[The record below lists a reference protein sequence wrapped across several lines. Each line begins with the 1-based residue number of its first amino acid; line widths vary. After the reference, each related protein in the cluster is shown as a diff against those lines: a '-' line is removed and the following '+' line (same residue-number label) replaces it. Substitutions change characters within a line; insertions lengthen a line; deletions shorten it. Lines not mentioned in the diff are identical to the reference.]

1 MKDQTPL
8 TTTSPRRAL
17 VAAVLIGA
25 LVSAPVAMAAPTAE
39 EIAAR
44 LAALGIQSAGKPATA
59 ANLGDIQM
67 ISLYGDKAKQLVDD
81 DCAGFAALPNLR
93 QASFTNA
100 RLGKACLQALAGA
113 PRLTTLTLSTS
124 EVEAGA
130 IAALATAPAIET
142 VSFSDI
148 KGLAPA
154 DIGALAALRRLR
166 FFSVG
171 FTMIPVGRTPWHDDR
186 MLAEIAKL
194 TSVQTMTI
202 SRIAAGPEG
211 MAKIAAMPALR
222 ELTLSYGLFGDAAV
236 APLAGAKLTS
246 LNLNQN
252 YRLGPATAAS
262 VAKISTLAYL
272 DLSNT
277 GVGGGLAP
285 LAGLTQLNSLT
296 LGASFV
302 TDADLKAVATL
313 PALATLNAYD
323 NPAIGDAGAIAVTG
337 LKSLKT
343 VSLGRTAITD
353 AGLSTLLE
361 MPTLQSAFVAENA
374 FTDAFTDAFTAAAA
388 KSRVTNID
396 VSGSDLSD
404 AGLAALVKV
413 ATLNSVS
420 VRQTRVT
427 DAGVTAAKAARTNFT
442 IYK

>member
-1 MKDQTPL
+1 MTNS
-8 TTTSPRRAL
+8 SPRPTSFAAAL
-17 VAAVLIGA
+17 IFALSWAAATGTPA
-25 LVSAPVAMAAPTAE
+25 AAAPTAD

-44 LAALGIQSAGKPATA
+44 FAVLGIQSSGKPATA

-67 ISLYGDKAKQLVDD
+67 VSLYGDKAKQLVDG
-81 DCAGFAALPNLR
+81 DCALFAALPNLR
-93 QASFTNA
+93 QVSFTNA
-100 RLGKACLQALAGA
+100 RIGKACLEALAGA
-113 PRLTTLTLSTS
+113 PGLTTVTLSTS

-130 IAALATAPAIET
+130 IAALATAPAIDSL
-142 VSFSDI
+142 SFSDV

-154 DIGALAALRRLR
+154 DIGALAPLRRLR

-194 TSVQTMTI
+194 TSVQTMTV
-202 SRIAAGPEG
+202 SRIAAGPGG

-246 LNLNQN
+246 LNINQN
-252 YRLGPATAAS
+252 YRLGPATVAS
-262 VAKISTLAYL
+262 VAKISTLTYL

-285 LAGLTQLNSLT
+285 LAGLAQLNSLT

-302 TDADLKAVATL
+302 TDVDLKALAGL

-323 NPAIGDAGAIAVTG
+323 NPAVGDAGAIALTG
-337 LKSLKT
+337 LKSLRT

-353 AGLSTLLE
+353 AGLTALLE
-361 MPTLQSAFVAENA
+361 MPALQSVFVPENA
-374 FTDAFTDAFTAAAA
+374 FTDAFTPAAA
-388 KSRVTNID
+388 KSRATNID
-396 VSGSDLSD
+396 VSGSDLDD
-404 AGLAALVKV
+404 AGLAALAKV
-413 ATLNSVS
+413 STLTSLS

-427 DAGVTAAKAARTNFT
+427 DAGVAAAKAARTNLG